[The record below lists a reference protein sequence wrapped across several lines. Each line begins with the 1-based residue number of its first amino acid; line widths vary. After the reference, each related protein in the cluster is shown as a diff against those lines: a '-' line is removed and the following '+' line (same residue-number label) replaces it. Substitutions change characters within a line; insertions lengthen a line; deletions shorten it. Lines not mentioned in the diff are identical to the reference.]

1 MIIDASLGRAS
12 CSAFPSCS
20 SCTPTPVQ
28 PLTPQP
34 VMPPP
39 PQERAAALNV
49 QMNTAQTGI
58 ANGAVIPLTGS
69 IRQSGNGLCY
79 DAANHAVVI
88 GAPGIYAFDWQV
100 LVQSADGV
108 ADVVIALRS
117 LDGTAVLGLSG
128 AIAVPIDGGTL
139 ISGSAVAQLRPGME
153 YALVN
158 ASGVPIN
165 IPVAGTA
172 PASFAASL
180 NVTEVG

>member
-1 MIIDASLGRAS
+1 MIIDASLGR
-12 CSAFPSCS
+12 PSCTDY
-20 SCTPTPVQ
+20 TPCGNCPPQNVQ
-28 PLTPQP
+28 PLAPTPAPP
-34 VMPPP
+34 V
-39 PQERAAALNV
+39 QERAAALNV
-49 QMNTAQTGI
+49 QMNTAQTAI
-58 ANGAVIPLTGS
+58 ANGAVIPLNGS

-100 LVQSADGV
+100 LVQSADAEG
-108 ADVVIALRS
+108 DVVIALQA
-117 LDGTAVLGLSG
+117 LDGSPVLGYSG
-128 AIAVPIDGGTL
+128 ALAVPTDGGTL
-139 ISGSAVAQLRPGME
+139 ISGSAVAQLRPGTE

-158 ASGVPIN
+158 VSGTPIN